1 MQRSVNSPNVDL
13 EKIMMR
19 NLSVP
24 FLSLLRGRVAT
35 VTAVASFVVLMH
47 INVNA
52 AQPAT
57 AETFPSAEQAARAL
71 YLAARTNDQEALS
84 KILGTDKEAVSSEDP
99 IADQAERERFV
110 RKYQEMHRLVRDA
123 DGADIL
129 HIGAENWPFPF
140 PLVSENGAWHF
151 DASAGMEEVVLRRI
165 GEDELAVIV
174 DLCGQPL

>member
-1 MQRSVNSPNVDL
+1 MHTFINSPNVDL
-13 EKIMMR
+13 ENNMMR
-19 NLSVP
+19 NVSVP
-24 FLSLLRGRVAT
+24 FLAPLRRRVAT
-35 VTAVASFVVLMH
+35 VIAIAGCAVLMH
-47 INVNA
+47 VDANA
-52 AQPAT
+52 AQPVIG
-57 AETFPSAEQAARAL
+57 ETFPSAEQAARAL
-71 YLAARTNDQEALS
+71 YLAAGTNDQEALS

-99 IADQAERERFV
+99 IADQADRERFV
-110 RKYQEMHRLVRDA
+110 RRYQEMHRLVRDA